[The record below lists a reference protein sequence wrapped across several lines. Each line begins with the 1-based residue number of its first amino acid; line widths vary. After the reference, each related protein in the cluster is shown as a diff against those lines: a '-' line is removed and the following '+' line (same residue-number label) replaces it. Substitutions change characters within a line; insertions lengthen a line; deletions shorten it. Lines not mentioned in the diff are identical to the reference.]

1 VIYPYKCPHCGATE
15 DVWQKLAEYTSSP
28 RIPVHCDTKMD
39 RVFTVPMVAP
49 DYQPF
54 VSHVDGSV
62 INSRSEHREH
72 MLKHNLVM
80 LDEVMPD
87 IPRNRKATTEA
98 GFATLK
104 DDIFEAA
111 QQVEQGYK
119 PTRAEAKVEGD
130 TPEEWIENGIDMV
143 SSLPPEELVQ
153 VAGV

>member
-1 VIYPYKCPHCGATE
+1 MIYPYKCPTCGAVK
-15 DVWQKLAEYTSSP
+15 DVWQKLKEYEFSP
-28 RIPVHCDTKMD
+28 NIPWHCGVQSQ

-54 VSHVDGSV
+54 ISHVDGTV

-72 MLKHNLVM
+72 MLRHNLVM
-80 LDEVMPD
+80 LDEVLPD
-87 IPRNRKATTEA
+87 VARNKKATHEA

-111 QQVEQGYK
+111 QMVEQGYK
-119 PTRAEAKVEGD
+119 PDRAEAKVEGN

-143 SSLPPEELVQ
+143 SSLPPEEQVLV
-153 VAGV
+153 GG